1 MRRTITLGL
10 CSAVMLFP
18 ALAGA
23 NTGLCIDLDAQD
35 WLLKNERAY
44 GAHVKKCHI
53 DLKESDLIKRVQSGV
68 RGCKRVPVASAFH
81 SLSVAQSVIRST
93 IVQNTRDVKAWFR
106 RAKKGETKAFKH
118 KPRQKL
124 AAGLSVSR
132 KSDRYDKRGRACR
145 NENYVC
151 GDAKRVTVV
160 LKKANANRCYIL
172 TAYPS
177 E

>member
-1 MRRTITLGL
+1 MRWTMTWVLYGV
-10 CSAVMLFP
+10 VMVFP
-18 ALAGA
+18 ALARA

-35 WLLKNERAY
+35 WLLKNERIY

-53 DLKESDLIKRVQSGV
+53 DLKERDLIKRVQSGV
-68 RGCKRVPVASAFH
+68 RGCKRVPVASAFR

-118 KPRQKL
+118 KPRQRL

-132 KSDRYDKRGRACR
+132 KSDRYAQRGRACR
-145 NENYVC
+145 NKNYVC
-151 GDAKRVTVV
+151 ADAKRVTVV
-160 LKKANANRCYIL
+160 LKKANAERCTIL